1 MTRFPLRQL
10 ARSALLMAG
19 TLCAQGLAAQAPR
32 ASAVPT
38 PESVFGFAVGA
49 DSQLF
54 DYGQSIAYF
63 RRLAASS
70 NRIKLLEVGKTSTG
84 RPWTIAVISSPQNLA
99 RLDHYRQVAQRLAHP
114 EIGRAHV

>member
-84 RPWTIAVISSPQNLA
+84 RPWTIAVI
-99 RLDHYRQVAQRLAHP
+99 
-114 EIGRAHV
+114 